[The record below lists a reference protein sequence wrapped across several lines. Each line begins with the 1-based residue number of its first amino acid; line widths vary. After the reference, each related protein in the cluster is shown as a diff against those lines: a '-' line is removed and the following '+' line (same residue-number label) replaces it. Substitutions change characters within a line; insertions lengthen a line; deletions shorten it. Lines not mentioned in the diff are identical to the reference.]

1 MAKKQQRK
9 PQRPSHEAATATE
22 TKNGLN
28 LKEML
33 NADALGKLKQLEKDM
48 KAESERQV
56 QEAAEKK
63 RREQEE
69 REKNK
74 SFGELLDDYEKKGKG
89 KYS

>member
-9 PQRPSHEAATATE
+9 QQRSSHETQTAAE

-33 NADALGKLKQLEKDM
+33 NADALGKLKQLEKEM
-48 KAESERQV
+48 KAESERQA
-56 QEAAEKK
+56 QEAAERK

-74 SFGELLDDYEKKGKG
+74 SFAELLDEYDKKGKG

>member
-9 PQRPSHEAATATE
+9 PHHTPATPE
-22 TKNGLN
+22 TKSGLN

-33 NADALGKLKQLEKDM
+33 NADALGKLKQLEKEM
-48 KAESERQV
+48 KDASERQA

-69 REKNK
+69 RERNK
-74 SFGELLDDYEKKGKG
+74 SFGELLLDYEKKSGG